1 MEATDRINDVPV
13 YAPEGSVDI
22 NNSAALRDSMLKELT
37 SGCRAVVLDLAE
49 VQYIDSSGL
58 SALVAT
64 VNGYEKQG
72 GTVLLCS
79 ADPAV
84 MKVLEMTRLTD
95 YFTIAEDREEALQ
108 KAGQLIAG

>member
-22 NNSAALRDSMLKELT
+22 NNSAELRDSMLGELAG
-37 SGCRAVVLDLAE
+37 GCRAIVLDLVE

-64 VNGYEKQG
+64 VNGFEKQG

-84 MKVLEMTRLTD
+84 LKVLEMTRLTD
-95 YFTIAEDREEALQ
+95 YFTMAEDRDEALR
-108 KAGQLIAG
+108 KAGELVAG